1 MKFQDLPPVGQPL
14 ESGIFA
20 GLTTTREGT
29 HCAVV
34 LLADKPDKGMKWKA
48 AMDWAKKL
56 GAELPTRPVGEMW
69 NTRCRADPVAYLH
82 TVRVVSP
89 HANHNE
95 IDQALSFS
103 PKYFP
108 LGATGMFE
116 SIGVRPLVFGDGEAR
131 DE

>member
-56 GAELPTRPVGEMW
+56 GAELPTRPVGALLFANAKDQFTAEW
-69 NTRCRADPVAYLH
+69 HWTSEAYDGSYAWTQGFGLGTQDVDDESYEGRARA
-82 TVRVVSP
+82 VRL
-89 HANHNE
+89 
-95 IDQALSFS
+95 IQLTD
-103 PKYFP
+103 
-108 LGATGMFE
+108 
-116 SIGVRPLVFGDGEAR
+116 
-131 DE
+131 